1 MTDENLPA
9 RQNNSI
15 VQVKIGNNV
24 YDAVFEPR
32 CKVCNHPARFTIEEK
47 LLLGNSY
54 PKIARWVSDV
64 RATKPSGEQ
73 VDWPELEA
81 RNIKNHYVQGHC
93 PLDAEMMRA
102 FTERR
107 AEELG
112 EDLEESMTTFTDH
125 IVVQKAIL
133 SKGYEALVKGE
144 IQPDVKDT
152 LAASKLL
159 ADREREIAGQASVE
173 EWQDFMQLYFSVV
186 RQVVAPEQWTQ
197 IVSDIQQHPVMKQ
210 MQRRKTIEGR
220 VEDA

>member
-1 MTDENLPA
+1 M
-9 RQNNSI
+9 
-15 VQVKIGNNV
+15 KIGNNI

-32 CKVCNHPARFTIEEK
+32 CKVCNHPARFAIEEK
-47 LLLGNSY
+47 ILLGNSY

-64 RATKPSGEQ
+64 RTQQPTGEI

-112 EDLEESMTTFTDH
+112 EDLENSMTTFTDH

-133 SKGYEALVKGE
+133 AKGYEALVKGE

-159 ADREREIAGQASVE
+159 ADREREIAEHATV
-173 EWQDFMQLYFSVV
+173 
-186 RQVVAPEQWTQ
+186 EQWQ
-197 IVSDIQQHPVMKQ
+197 EFMVIYFQAVRNVVSADQWNEIVKSIQHHPAMKAIDA
-210 MQRRKTIEGR
+210 RRTIE
-220 VEDA
+220 AN